1 MPAAARPASSDL
13 SCRGKIRERINCACG
28 KAEGLG
34 TQGFIDA
41 DIANTVRTLRYQRI
55 EGSDLRRQMSS
66 RQRVRLISMAWGES
80 YIGEL
85 FNYALPA
92 LLAPGNLPEL
102 VKEFD
107 CEVVLVTEE
116 AWFDRL
122 RQHPSYRRIAE
133 YCPIELRPVDEFVHR
148 ADAYG
153 MALTFALFRGFEEL
167 GPAML
172 ETYLVFFNTDFIMA
186 DGSLRSVARKIREG
200 ERLILS
206 PSYCVVLEEVMPQ
219 LAARRDA
226 DGGVLAMPPR
236 EMAALAIRHRHNT
249 IRGKTINQR
258 LVSMARIDQFYW
270 LVDENTLIGH
280 QLPIA
285 VVCMRPTRLLTEMR
299 TFWDY
304 GILSEACPGVTPCIL
319 GDSDDCLM
327 IELRHADTA
336 REQLSLGWPTPEQIA
351 RDLQLFITSDPIR
364 VAGHTLVLHAGEI
377 PAEFAVAKRRLD
389 DYVESVLR
397 LLPAELT
404 DHIDHPIWAYHHDR
418 FQQSRR
424 DYLVE
429 RGLLTEDLLP
439 AASQLP
445 QLIFPAPTEP
455 FKAGNGR
462 VPQEKATQVSKLT
475 RFIHRFARRTHKKL
489 FGVAPH
495 FSQLHPRW
503 VDVQPILRPLASTPG
518 ERLLIVS
525 SKGLEEALFQR
536 VYASHVTVGD
546 VIGATDRRPP
556 SNAATRTAKPGLAV
570 APALEAISDVP
581 RTLRIDDVDGLPVT
595 LSFADGE
602 TSKSARL
609 IRLELSWRD
618 VLPQPAPSEQPLPD
632 PVAKYLPEEPGDAPF
647 DNDGETP
654 VTAEFD
660 LCICELSAD
669 DLRDVRALVRRLTP
683 CVRTSGSI
691 LVFHLNRRFG
701 AHPDVRMLILEDA
714 LALELPARFHF
725 TGSELG
731 AKAILDFHIAWG
743 DLLSGRAPAI
753 ARGAV
758 QLVRSVSRARRAS
771 RAVSADTT
779 RPPDFLTSFVIEV
792 SVTRAAAEAEPRV
805 PSAKPRLRAET

>member
-1 MPAAARPASSDL
+1 MPAAKPR
-13 SCRGKIRERINCACG
+13 
-28 KAEGLG
+28 GLG

-41 DIANTVRTLRYQRI
+41 DIANTVRTPRYQHQRI

-92 LLAPGNLPEL
+92 LLAPGNLPAL
-102 VKEFD
+102 VEEFD
-107 CEVVLVTEE
+107 CEVVLITEE
-116 AWFDRL
+116 AWFGQL
-122 RQHPSYRRIAE
+122 RQHQSYRRIAE

-172 ETYLVFFNTDFIMA
+172 DTYLVFFNTDFIMA

-200 ERLILS
+200 ERLMLS

-219 LAARRDA
+219 LAALRDA
-226 DGGVLAMPPR
+226 GGGVLAVPPR

-270 LVDENTLIGH
+270 LVDEKTLIGH

-304 GILSEACPGVTPCIL
+304 GILAEACPGVTPCIL

-351 RDLQLFITSDPIR
+351 RDLELFITSDPIR
-364 VAGHTLVLHAGEI
+364 VARHTLVLHSGEI
-377 PAEFAVAKRRLD
+377 PAGFAAAKRQLD

-429 RGLLTEDLLP
+429 RGLLKEDPLP
-439 AASQLP
+439 DADPIAFQLP
-445 QLIFPAPTEP
+445 RLVFPAPTEP
-455 FKAGNGR
+455 FKADGGGPPHEQATDSGDGSDRRQSRLR
-462 VPQEKATQVSKLT
+462 VLAAVIGYSVVACLGLARST
-475 RFIHRFARRTHKKL
+475 RQFARRVHRKL

-495 FSQLHPRW
+495 LRPTHPRW
-503 VDVQPILRPLASTPG
+503 ADVQPLLGPLASVPG

-536 VYASHVTVGD
+536 VYASHVSVGE
-546 VIGATDRRPP
+546 VIGVTDGRPL
-556 SNAATRTAKPGLAV
+556 SSADARTA
-570 APALEAISDVP
+570 
-581 RTLRIDDVDGLPVT
+581 
-595 LSFADGE
+595 
-602 TSKSARL
+602 
-609 IRLELSWRD
+609 
-618 VLPQPAPSEQPLPD
+618 QP
-632 PVAKYLPEEPGDAPF
+632 EPP
-647 DNDGETP
+647 
-654 VTAEFD
+654 
-660 LCICELSAD
+660 
-669 DLRDVRALVRRLTP
+669 
-683 CVRTSGSI
+683 
-691 LVFHLNRRFG
+691 
-701 AHPDVRMLILEDA
+701 
-714 LALELPARFHF
+714 
-725 TGSELG
+725 
-731 AKAILDFHIAWG
+731 
-743 DLLSGRAPAI
+743 
-753 ARGAV
+753 
-758 QLVRSVSRARRAS
+758 
-771 RAVSADTT
+771 
-779 RPPDFLTSFVIEV
+779 
-792 SVTRAAAEAEPRV
+792 
-805 PSAKPRLRAET
+805 PRLRRKLSATYRARCGSTPPMACP